1 MIKRYLIV
9 LSLLI
14 LFTGCGVYTF
24 KGSTLPSYLKTV
36 NIPLFVNQSLQ
47 PGVAEYITEELQ
59 KNIQDNNILETVPDD
74 GDATINGKV
83 LSYKNH
89 PYTYGSESDRTVA
102 VESYSVTISIEV
114 EFLDNQKD
122 KTLYKGIVTQ
132 DGVYDFNSE
141 TEEDGKK
148 RAIKKITDQI
158 IQNSVQSW

>member
-1 MIKRYLIV
+1 MIKYYSTLI
-9 LSLLI
+9 LLLI
-14 LFTGCGVYTF
+14 ISIGCGVYTF
-24 KGSTLPSYLKTV
+24 KGSTLPNHLKTV
-36 NIPLFVNQSLQ
+36 DIPLFVNESLQ

-59 KNIQDNNILETVPDD
+59 KHIQDNNILETVPDE

-83 LSYKNH
+83 LSYRNH
-89 PYTYGSESDRTVA
+89 PYTYGSESARNVA

-122 KTLYKGIVTQ
+122 KVLYKGIVTQ
-132 DGVYDFNSE
+132 DGVYDFGGE